1 MRYRVRKLFDKM
13 MNQEDTKSQEE
24 LDNQSQSEELI
35 SDSEVR
41 SEEPRS
47 PEELEKDVMN
57 DEGWKKKF
65 EDVNDKY
72 VRLYS
77 EFDNFRKRSAREKI
91 DFVKT
96 ASADIF
102 SAILP
107 VLDDFDRA
115 AKAME
120 QSDDVAV
127 VKEGMNLIHQKF
139 WSILNQKGLEP
150 LDAMGKDFDPDFYEA
165 ITSIPAADA
174 EQKGKVVDVVEK
186 GYTLNGK
193 VIRFAKVVV
202 GS

>member
-1 MRYRVRKLFDKM
+1 MRYRVRKLFNKM
-13 MNQEDTKSQEE
+13 MNQEETTSHEE
-24 LDNQSQSEELI
+24 FDKQQQSEEII
-35 SDSEVR
+35 SESEAQ
-41 SEEPRS
+41 SEEPLS
-47 PEELEKDVMN
+47 PEELERDVMN

-72 VRLYS
+72 LRLYS

-115 AKAME
+115 SKAME
-120 QSDDVAV
+120 QSNDIAV

-139 WSILNQKGLEP
+139 WNILNQKGLEP

-174 EQKGKVVDVVEK
+174 DQKGKVVDVVEK